1 VKIADMATSE
11 SDTILR
17 EMNEKLGRGFGIH
30 HTTIQLEH
38 VVCETAHS
46 CVIAVR
52 EPLREE
58 EREHEHSE
66 HDHHGH
72 AH

>member
-1 VKIADMATSE
+1 MATSE

-17 EMNEKLGRGFGIH
+17 EINEKLGRGFGIH

-38 VVCETAHS
+38 VVCETAHA

-52 EPLREE
+52 EE
-58 EREHEHSE
+58 EREHAPAD
-66 HDHHGH
+66 HDHRDHTH
-72 AH
+72 

>member
-1 VKIADMATSE
+1 VKIADMPTSE

-17 EMNEKLGRGFGIH
+17 KINEKLGRSFGIH

-38 VVCETAHS
+38 LVCETAHA

-52 EPLREE
+52 AESEST
-58 EREHEHSE
+58 EHSHSGHE
-66 HDHHGH
+66 HHGH
-72 AH
+72 TH

>member
-11 SDTILR
+11 SDSILR
-17 EMNEKLGRGFGIH
+17 EINEKLGRGFGIH

-38 VVCETAHS
+38 VVCETAHA
-46 CVIAVR
+46 CVIAVPA
-52 EPLREE
+52 ED
-58 EREHEHSE
+58 HDG
-66 HDHHGH
+66 HDHSHQGH

>member
-1 VKIADMATSE
+1 MATSE

-17 EMNEKLGRGFGIH
+17 EINERLGRGFGIH

-38 VVCETAHS
+38 VVCDTAHS

-52 EPLREE
+52 EE
-58 EREHEHSE
+58 EREGAREHDHPG

>member
-1 VKIADMATSE
+1 MATSE

-38 VVCETAHS
+38 VICETAHS

-52 EPLREE
+52 EE
-58 EREHEHSE
+58 EREHVHSE
-66 HDHHGH
+66 HDHHDHDG
-72 AH
+72 

>member
-1 VKIADMATSE
+1 MATSE

-17 EMNEKLGRGFGIH
+17 EINEKLGQGFGIH

-52 EPLREE
+52 EEE
-58 EREHEHSE
+58 HDE
-66 HDHHGH
+66 HDHSQHDDHHHH

>member
-17 EMNEKLGRGFGIH
+17 EINDKLGQGFGIH

-38 VVCETAHS
+38 EVCETAHS

-52 EPLREE
+52 EE
-58 EREHEHSE
+58 E
-66 HDHHGH
+66 HDEDDHSHHDHSRHDH
-72 AH
+72 AR